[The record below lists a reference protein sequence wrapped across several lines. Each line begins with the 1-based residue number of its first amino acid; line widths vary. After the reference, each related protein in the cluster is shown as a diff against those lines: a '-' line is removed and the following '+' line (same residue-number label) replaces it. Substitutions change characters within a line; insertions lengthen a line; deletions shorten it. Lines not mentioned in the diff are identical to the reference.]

1 MFSEIVDRFERVQNS
16 GKKNI
21 ADKCKRGGPDWEEK
35 KKEFPSQGSAVVQHV
50 PQKDSGAAQGFV
62 WPGRGRQDAE
72 LSAKEGPSQ
81 VGQPGDDDSLQGQRR
96 RAWTP

>member
-1 MFSEIVDRFERVQNS
+1 MLRMDI
-16 GKKNI
+16 
-21 ADKCKRGGPDWEEK
+21 KR
-35 KKEFPSQGSAVVQHV
+35 KEFGSQGRAVMQHV
-50 PQKDSGAAQGFV
+50 SQKESEAAQGFV

-96 RAWTP
+96 RAWTA

>member
-1 MFSEIVDRFERVQNS
+1 MERPRLD
-16 GKKNI
+16 
-21 ADKCKRGGPDWEEK
+21 AMRMEC
-35 KKEFPSQGSAVVQHV
+35 PSYGRAVVQHV
-50 PQKDSGAAQGFV
+50 PEKESGTAHGFV
-62 WPGRGRQDAE
+62 SPGRGRQDAE

>member
-1 MFSEIVDRFERVQNS
+1 MPS
-16 GKKNI
+16 
-21 ADKCKRGGPDWEEK
+21 ADWEVQTGK
-35 KKEFPSQGSAVVQHV
+35 RRKEFLSQGKAVGQHIL
-50 PQKDSGAAQGFV
+50 QKESGTAQGFV
-62 WPGRGRQDAE
+62 HPCRDRQDAE

>member
-1 MFSEIVDRFERVQNS
+1 MKPPEKEILPQRSLGEVMTAHKEKGIS
-16 GKKNI
+16 LLGKDDG
-21 ADKCKRGGPDWEEK
+21 AT
-35 KKEFPSQGSAVVQHV
+35 H
-50 PQKDSGAAQGFV
+50 PQKESGAAQGFV
-62 WPGRGRQDAE
+62 CPGRGRQDTE